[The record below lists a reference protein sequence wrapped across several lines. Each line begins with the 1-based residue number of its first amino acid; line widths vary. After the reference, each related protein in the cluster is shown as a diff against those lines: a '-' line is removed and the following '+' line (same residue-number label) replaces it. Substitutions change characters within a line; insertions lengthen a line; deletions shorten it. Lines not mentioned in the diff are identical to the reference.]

1 MYLTQALHR
10 AIQVAPERLMTV
22 CGDRAH
28 TARETVDR
36 VARLASALRGL
47 GVAAGDRVALLAGNS
62 DRYHEIFFAA
72 WWTGAVVTPLNTRW
86 SPAEIAYGLNDSG
99 ARVLF
104 VDDDFTDAVP
114 RLLEECPDLA
124 ADAVVHCGD
133 GATPAGM
140 RGYEE
145 LVAGADPVPDARAG
159 GDTLAALLYT
169 GGTTGSPKGVMV
181 SHRGLVTSTL
191 GTQVSRQSAV
201 PGGCQLVSAPMF
213 HIAALT
219 GWLAQLTVGGTVVFL
234 PGFTVAGVLDAVARH
249 RVTSLGLVPT
259 MLQMLV
265 DHPDAADADLSGLR
279 HIGYGAS
286 AVSESLLKRAMDL
299 FPQARFTQGYG
310 MTETAINTVLGA
322 EEHRTGGDLLRSA
335 GRAAAHCEV
344 RVAGP
349 DGAELPR
356 GEIGELLCRGDHLM
370 LGYWNRPDET
380 AAALRDGWL
389 HTGDAAYMDEAG
401 YVFITDRIKDM
412 IISGGENVYSAEVEN
427 ALTQHPAVASCA
439 VLGLP
444 DRLWGERVHAVVV
457 LRPGATATEDELR
470 THVRALIAGYK
481 APRSFAFADAL
492 PVSGAGKILK
502 RELRDRHLRESGR
515 DVKKH
520 S

>member
-10 AIQVAPERLMTV
+10 AVQVAPEQLLTV
-22 CGDRAH
+22 CGDRAR
-28 TARETVDR
+28 TAREAVDR
-36 VARLASALRGL
+36 VARLASGLRGL
-47 GVAAGDRVALLAGNS
+47 GIAAGDRVALLAGNS
-62 DRYHEIFFAA
+62 DRYHEIFFAS
-72 WWTGAVVTPLNTRW
+72 WWTAAAVTPLNIRW

-99 ARVLF
+99 SRVLF
-104 VDDDFTDAVP
+104 VDDGFTEAVP
-114 RLLEECPDLA
+114 RLLAECP
-124 ADAVVHCGD
+124 AVVAVVYCGD
-133 GATPAGM
+133 GATPTGM
-140 RGYEE
+140 RAYEE
-145 LVAGADPVPDARAG
+145 LVAGSDPVPDVRAG

-191 GTQVSRQSAV
+191 GTQVTRQSAV

-234 PGFTVAGVLDAVARH
+234 PGFTVAGVLDAVVRH
-249 RVTSLGLVPT
+249 GVTSIGLVPT
-259 MLQMLV
+259 MLQLLV
-265 DHPDAADADLSGLR
+265 DHPDAATADLSGLR
-279 HIGYGAS
+279 HVGYGAS

-322 EEHRTGGDLLRSA
+322 EEHRTGGHLLRSA

-344 RVAGP
+344 RIAAP
-349 DGAELPR
+349 DGAELPP
-356 GEIGELLCRGDHLM
+356 GEVGELLCRGDHLM
-370 LGYWNRPDET
+370 LGYWNRPEET
-380 AAALRDGWL
+380 ATILRDGWM

-427 ALTQHPAVASCA
+427 ALSQHPAVSSCA
-439 VLGLP
+439 VIGLP
-444 DRLWGERVHAVVV
+444 DPLWGERVHAVVV
-457 LRPGATATEDELR
+457 LRPGTAATADELR
-470 THVRALIAGYK
+470 THVRSLIAGYK
-481 APRSFAFADAL
+481 TPRTFEFTATL

-502 RELRDRHLRESGR
+502 RALRDPHLRATREP
-515 DVKKH
+515 
-520 S
+520 